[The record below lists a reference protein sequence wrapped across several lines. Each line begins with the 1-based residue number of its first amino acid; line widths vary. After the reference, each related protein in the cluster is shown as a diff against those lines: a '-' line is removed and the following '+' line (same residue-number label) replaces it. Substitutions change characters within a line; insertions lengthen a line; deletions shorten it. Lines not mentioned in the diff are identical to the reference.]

1 MATVEYRLGDA
12 GSLGF
17 AATNPDGSNMDL
29 TGLSLRMRI
38 QTPDGYQILPA
49 VALTGQEIMVNG
61 VVRTDAALVSV
72 DVAPGV
78 IDLSPRLHRF
88 AIEMNDG
95 TGWREMDVDDDL
107 YINVVRF

>member
-1 MATVEYRLGDA
+1 MATVEYRIGDA

-29 TGLSLRMRI
+29 AGMSLRMRI
-38 QTPDGYQILPA
+38 QVPDGYQILPA
-49 VALTGQEIMVNG
+49 FALTGQEIMVNG

-95 TGWREMDVDDDL
+95 SGWREMDADEEL
-107 YINVVRF
+107 YLNVVRF